1 MADLIALGTV
11 LSVRICSGP
20 SVPMRVGRVD
30 ATSAGPFGVPE
41 PQQDLASHTASF
53 AKQGFNVSEMIG
65 LVACGHTIGGVH
77 ETEFPTVVAGLIN
90 SDNNTSGM
98 QHFDDSFSKFD
109 NHMYAR
115 DRSSSRLPHATMLTQ
130 PLYV

>member
-1 MADLIALGTV
+1 
-11 LSVRICSGP
+11 
-20 SVPMRVGRVD
+20 MRVGRVD

-77 ETEFPTVVAGLIN
+77 ETEFPTVVTGLIN